1 MKIFNMAMLDFGI
14 RRLLLY
20 SMVHTFKDY
29 MYLPR
34 VIDNFFSYV
43 ETIDYKYFYTSSNL

>member
-1 MKIFNMAMLDFGI
+1 MKIFNVSMLDFGI

-29 MYLPR
+29 TYLPR
-34 VIDNFFSYV
+34 VIATFFSYV
-43 ETIDYKYFYTSSNL
+43 ETLVDKNLYATSKL

>member
-1 MKIFNMAMLDFGI
+1 MKIFNVAMLDFGI

-29 MYLPR
+29 VYLPR
-34 VIDNFFSYV
+34 VINNFFSYV
-43 ETIDYKYFYTSSNL
+43 ETIDDKYFYTTSKL